1 LKFIP
6 GLGCEEKLEM
16 NKYKGMRPLTV
27 ERMKREEN

>member
-6 GLGCEEKLEM
+6 GLGEEKLEM